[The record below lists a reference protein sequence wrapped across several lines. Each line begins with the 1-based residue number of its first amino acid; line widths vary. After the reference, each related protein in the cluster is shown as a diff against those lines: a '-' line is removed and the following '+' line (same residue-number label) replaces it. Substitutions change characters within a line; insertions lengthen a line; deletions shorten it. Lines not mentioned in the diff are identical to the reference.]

1 MWKSRRLRGLSTS
14 RSRKCDRQDCKWNK
28 TLSWAPSLGN
38 VAVQAVDESPGAVFK
53 GLVFG
58 TNKSGTFLFV
68 TNFRGATVEVFAPNG
83 STGYQRVGAFTDT
96 GIPAGY
102 APFGLH
108 NINGMLFVTY
118 AQQDAKLHDDVP
130 GQGHGFVDVFDTN
143 GNLIQRFAQHGQL
156 NSPWGVVQASMAF
169 GDFSSDI
176 LVGNFGDGTINAY
189 DAKRGNF
196 VGTVRGHEQ
205 QAAGDRWTVV
215 TDAGRW

>member
-1 MWKSRRLRGLSTS
+1 MVSIRSTISPTCSPALPTTRRGTSPNSCRGTGNPPKPPALPLEPP
-14 RSRKCDRQDCKWNK
+14 RSPN
-28 TLSWAPSLGN
+28 AYGN

-102 APFGLH
+102 APFGIH

-143 GNLIQRFAQHGQL
+143 GNLIERFAQHGQL

-176 LVGNFGDGTINAY
+176 LVGN
-189 DAKRGNF
+189 
-196 VGTVRGHEQ
+196 
-205 QAAGDRWTVV
+205 
-215 TDAGRW
+215 